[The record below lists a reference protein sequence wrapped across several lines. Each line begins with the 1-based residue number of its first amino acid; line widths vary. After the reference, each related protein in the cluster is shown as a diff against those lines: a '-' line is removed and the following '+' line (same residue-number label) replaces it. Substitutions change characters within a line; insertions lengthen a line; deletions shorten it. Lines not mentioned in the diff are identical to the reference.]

1 MNMQQRANR
10 VATSIPVRYRQPGEE
25 SWVESRALNVSET
38 GILFAPATLSSGT
51 PVEVLLSPSERVGP
65 VTTGPQIYAGE
76 VVRITDGGAAAV
88 RFNDSWFVLDGQ
100 EAD

>member
-1 MNMQQRANR
+1 MNNQQRADR

-25 SWVESRALNVSET
+25 SWVESRALNLSAT
-38 GILFAPATLSSGT
+38 GILFAPASLNSGT

-76 VVRITDGGAAAV
+76 VVRTTDAGEAAV
-88 RFNDSWFVLDGQ
+88 RFNESWFVLDGQ